1 MKSELNYCDHDPN
14 RFQDKETRAQ
24 KKSRLKGVI
33 RDGKLLA
40 QLRRKWKNDVIYI
53 NKKVD
58 FLS

>member
-1 MKSELNYCDHDPN
+1 MKSEHNYCDHYPN

-40 QLRRKWKNDVIYI
+40 QLRRK
-53 NKKVD
+53 
-58 FLS
+58 